1 MSTESRI
8 TEALEA
14 MKAEGVPMDHLG
26 EMEARLM
33 NLLFR
38 ARRINKASSVLPLL
52 GITEAADYLKCH
64 RSTVYRLAKKSRE
77 KVA

>member
-1 MSTESRI
+1 MSTEARI
-8 TEALEA
+8 TEAMEA
-14 MKAEGVPMDHLG
+14 LQAEGVPMALLG
-26 EMEARLM
+26 EIEARLTT
-33 NLLFR
+33 LLHK